1 MYYIW
6 VKNGIKQMTNQVVLQ
21 MVKELKGASKKNKAP
36 IWLRL
41 AELALKPSS
50 AKRTVNLGQLDR
62 FTKDCDVVVVP
73 GKVLGTGNISHKI
86 ILCSFSISNSVAQK
100 VLQSG
105 GKILSFTELI
115 KNHPT
120 GKGVTIIG

>member
-1 MYYIW
+1 
-6 VKNGIKQMTNQVVLQ
+6 MTNQLVIQ
-21 MVKELKGASKKNKAP
+21 MVRELKGASKKNNAP
-36 IWLRL
+36 IWSRL

-50 AKRTVNLGQLDR
+50 AKRTINVGQIDK
-62 FTKDCDVVVVP
+62 FVKDNDVIVVP

-86 ILCSFSISNSVAQK
+86 TLCSFSMSTSSAKK

-105 GKILSFTELI
+105 GKILSFSELI

-120 GKGVTIIG
+120 GKGVVIIG